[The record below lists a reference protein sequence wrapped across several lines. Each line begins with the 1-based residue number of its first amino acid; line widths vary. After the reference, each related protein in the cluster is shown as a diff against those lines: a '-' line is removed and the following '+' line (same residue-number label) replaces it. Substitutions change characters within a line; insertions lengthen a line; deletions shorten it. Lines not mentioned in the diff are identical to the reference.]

1 MRAPE
6 TVIPQSERVALLG
19 GLARELDRAP
29 GLITAFTVIN
39 SYVALDV
46 VPVKAPEWA
55 VTIGLVYFRGV
66 WWFVYLRSGKAIWPA
81 NGVSAAAHQIRT
93 QMEGKQRHDLDDFEV
108 SAQATRPS
116 RRGQRHDLR

>member
-1 MRAPE
+1 MGTHTRGSAEHRASQPSPAVVRMRAPE

-66 WWFVYLRSGKAIWPA
+66 WWFVYLRSGKAIW
-81 NGVSAAAHQIRT
+81 
-93 QMEGKQRHDLDDFEV
+93 
-108 SAQATRPS
+108 
-116 RRGQRHDLR
+116 